1 MRDEG
6 EGKREEKKIGRLKI
20 VLKRVKRGDQRGLPT
35 KRKGKSECLV

>member
-6 EGKREEKKIGRLKI
+6 EGKREEKKM
-20 VLKRVKRGDQRGLPT
+20 LKRVKRGDQRGLPT